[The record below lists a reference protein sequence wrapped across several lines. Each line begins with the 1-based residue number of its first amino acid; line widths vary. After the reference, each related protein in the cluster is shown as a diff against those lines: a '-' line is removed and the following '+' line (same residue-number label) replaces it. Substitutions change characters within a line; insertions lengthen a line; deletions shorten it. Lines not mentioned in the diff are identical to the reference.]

1 VTLALFALSHRFYSI
16 DFEYLCLYDEIF
28 KCIKLI
34 SCIII
39 QFVIIIFFYSE
50 IQLLK
55 TLRHL
60 NVIELVDVIVNEEKE
75 KMYLLLEYCVG
86 GLQDMLEHSPG
97 SKFPCWQAHKYV
109 F

>member
-1 VTLALFALSHRFYSI
+1 MYLTQICCFYV
-16 DFEYLCLYDEIF
+16 F
-28 KCIKLI
+28 
-34 SCIII
+34 
-39 QFVIIIFFYSE
+39 SE

-75 KMYLLLEYCVG
+75 KMYLLMEYCVG

-97 SKFPCWQAHKYV
+97 SKFPCWQAHKYI
-109 F
+109 FK

>member
-1 VTLALFALSHRFYSI
+1 MYITLYHIIFNLFVN
-16 DFEYLCLYDEIF
+16 YLY
-28 KCIKLI
+28 KLI
-34 SCIII
+34 VNKAINILKIYNSKYYLFINYYYY
-39 QFVIIIFFYSE
+39 FSE

-75 KMYLLLEYCVG
+75 KMYLLMEYCVG

-97 SKFPCWQAHKYV
+97 CKFPCWQAHK
-109 F
+109 

>member
-1 VTLALFALSHRFYSI
+1 
-16 DFEYLCLYDEIF
+16 
-28 KCIKLI
+28 
-34 SCIII
+34 
-39 QFVIIIFFYSE
+39 
-50 IQLLK
+50 
-55 TLRHL
+55 LRHL

-97 SKFPCWQAHKYV
+97 SKFPCWQAHKYI